1 MTPWW
6 TEQAAGIIGGL
17 LGGGVGVLGGVLGS
31 VIGYCAPRGIARAA
45 VLGLMFACVAIGVA
59 LLIAFVVALLTGQPW
74 YVSGALALPGFILTV
89 VTGSL
94 IRVVRVRYAQ
104 AESRRMSAAGIRNG

>member
-6 TEQAAGIIGGL
+6 TEQTAGIIGGL
-17 LGGGVGVLGGVLGS
+17 LGGGAGVLGGVLGS
-31 VIGYCAPRGIARAA
+31 VIGYCAPRGVARTA
-45 VLGLMFACVAIGVA
+45 VLGLMFACVAIGIGLV
-59 LLIAFVVALLTGQPW
+59 IACVVAIFMGQPW

-89 VTGSL
+89 VMGSL
-94 IRVVRVRYAQ
+94 IPVVRVRYAQ